1 MMGETKRHTLHIRNL
16 DDETYGL
23 LWNYRKFHQA
33 GSWAKLIK
41 IIVKAYDEEIKQKE
55 WI

>member
-1 MMGETKRHTLHIRNL
+1 MSHTLHIRNL
-16 DDETYGL
+16 DDETYTA
-23 LWNYRKFHQA
+23 LWNFRKFNKA

-41 IIVKAYDEEIKQKE
+41 ILVKSYEEEIKQKE